1 MARGLYKCR
10 IIKRD
15 RDILYSIIRTALEPI
30 NITIKKVQSMEIN
43 SIEVKCPSKF
53 SDFGEL
59 EYLDIYDG
67 KIEAALS
74 SSSTC
79 SSCNHLLLIP
89 IAYIDKEFSYKD
101 LNEVVQIKNLLR
113 AIANNYQDFIDI
125 KCERC

>member
-1 MARGLYKCR
+1 MTRGLYKCR

-15 RDILYSIIRTALEPI
+15 RDIIYNIIRTALEPI
-30 NITIKKVQSMEIN
+30 NITINKTQSMEIN

-79 SSCNHLLLIP
+79 FSCNHLLLIP
-89 IAYIDKEFSYKD
+89 IAYIDKKFSYSD

-113 AIANNYQDFIDI
+113 AIADNYQDFIDI

>member
-1 MARGLYKCR
+1 MTRGLYKCR

-15 RDILYSIIRTALEPI
+15 RDILYSIIRTALESI
-30 NITIKKVQSMEIN
+30 NITIKKTQNMEIN

-67 KIEAALS
+67 KIEAILS
-74 SSSTC
+74 SSSIC

-89 IAYIDKEFSYKD
+89 IAYINKEFSYKD
-101 LNEVVQIKNLLR
+101 LNKVVQIKNLLR
-113 AIANNYQDFIDI
+113 AIADNYQDFIDI

>member
-1 MARGLYKCR
+1 MTRGLYKCR

-15 RDILYSIIRTALEPI
+15 RDILYSIIRTALESI
-30 NITIKKVQSMEIN
+30 NITIKRTQSTEIN
-43 SIEVKCPSKF
+43 IIEIKCPSKF

-59 EYLDIYDG
+59 EYLDIYGD

-89 IAYIDKEFSYKD
+89 IAYINKEFSYRD
-101 LNEVVQIKNLLR
+101 LNKLLQIKNLIR
-113 AIANNYQDFIDI
+113 AIANNYQDFVNI

>member
-1 MARGLYKCR
+1 MTRGIYKCR

-15 RDILYSIIRTALEPI
+15 RDIIYNIIRTALESI
-30 NITIKKVQSMEIN
+30 NITINKTQSMEIN

-67 KIEAALS
+67 KIEAILS
-74 SSSTC
+74 SSSIC

-89 IAYIDKEFSYKD
+89 IAYINKEFSYKD
-101 LNEVVQIKNLLR
+101 LNKVVHIKNLLR
-113 AIANNYQDFIDI
+113 AIADNYQDFIDI

>member
-1 MARGLYKCR
+1 MTGGLYKCR

-15 RDILYSIIRTALEPI
+15 RDILYSIIRTALESI
-30 NITIKKVQSMEIN
+30 DITIKKTQSTEIN
-43 SIEVKCPSKF
+43 SIEIKCPSKF

-67 KIEAALS
+67 KIEAVLS
-74 SSSTC
+74 SSSIC

-89 IAYIDKEFSYKD
+89 IAYINKEFSYRD
-101 LNEVVQIKNLLR
+101 LKEVVQIKNLLR
-113 AIANNYQDFIDI
+113 AIANNYQDFINI